1 VISTPFA
8 SGAGAARVEVGAACR
23 PYPPL
28 GDDRRRPDLRDWSL
42 RGDGGARCSGAL
54 V

>member
-28 GDDRRRPDLRDWSL
+28 GDDRRRAVRARADRGASL
-42 RGDGGARCSGAL
+42 GEDVL
-54 V
+54 